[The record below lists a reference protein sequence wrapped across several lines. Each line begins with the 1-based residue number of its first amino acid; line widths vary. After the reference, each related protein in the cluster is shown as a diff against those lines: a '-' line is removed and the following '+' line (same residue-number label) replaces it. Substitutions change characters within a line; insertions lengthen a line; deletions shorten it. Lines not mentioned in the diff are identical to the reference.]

1 MDADSGAGEGWRT
14 RGVAGLIVVAIG
26 VAVILIMLPA
36 ARWFFLISV
45 AVGVIVAGGLHL
57 WHKYRPLKEEDVDK
71 RPLKLD

>member
-1 MDADSGAGEGWRT
+1 MNDDSGEVEKRPA
-14 RGVAGLIVVAIG
+14 RGLLGLVVVGIAI
-26 VAVILIMLPA
+26 AVIVIMLPA

-57 WHKYRPLKEEDVDK
+57 WHRFRPLKEEDVDK